1 MQISRLESFALEK
14 LLQPQSN
21 HALVTAQPA
30 LRVLERVQTT
40 AGIYSIIQLPASL
53 QALQNSTEL
62 EWPFK
67 LKRLLG
73 RVGDDPVPG
82 GGDQQGGVS
91 ARFVAGAVCLA
102 AVLEG
107 MRRCPA
113 TDVRD
118 VQ

>member
-40 AGIYSIIQLPASL
+40 AGFYSIIQLPAIL

-67 LKRLLG
+67 LKRLKAKGYFVCWAESETTLCLEA
-73 RVGDDPVPG
+73 VISK
-82 GGDQQGGVS
+82 GVCPPELS
-91 ARFVAGAVCLA
+91 
-102 AVLEG
+102 LEQF
-107 MRRCPA
+107 A
-113 TDVRD
+113 
-118 VQ
+118 

>member
-67 LKRLLG
+67 LKRLKAKGYFVCWAESETTLCLEA
-73 RVGDDPVPG
+73 VISK
-82 GGDQQGGVS
+82 GVCPPDLS
-91 ARFVAGAVCLA
+91 
-102 AVLEG
+102 LEQF
-107 MRRCPA
+107 A
-113 TDVRD
+113 
-118 VQ
+118 

>member
-67 LKRLLG
+67 LKRLKAKGYFVCWAESETTLCLEA
-73 RVGDDPVPG
+73 VISK
-82 GGDQQGGVS
+82 GVCPPELS
-91 ARFVAGAVCLA
+91 
-102 AVLEG
+102 LEQF
-107 MRRCPA
+107 A
-113 TDVRD
+113 
-118 VQ
+118 

>member
-21 HALVTAQPA
+21 HVLVTAQPA

-40 AGIYSIIQLPASL
+40 AGFYSIIQLPASL

-67 LKRLLG
+67 LKRLKAKGYFVCWAESETTLCLEA
-73 RVGDDPVPG
+73 VISK
-82 GGDQQGGVS
+82 GVCPPELS
-91 ARFVAGAVCLA
+91 
-102 AVLEG
+102 LEQF
-107 MRRCPA
+107 A
-113 TDVRD
+113 
-118 VQ
+118 